1 MLIPDLLAASARK
14 FPDKPALW
22 HKGGW
27 TTYAALDAMAGKV
40 AAFLLEAG
48 IRRGDRVG
56 LLYENS
62 PEYVA
67 SHFGILKAGAVNVS
81 LNTETTADTIAHLLA
96 DCGAAALIVSRRLAP
111 LAAAAAERLPS
122 LRVVL
127 TDLPAAGSFPAR
139 LRTAA
144 LEEVFSGPAV
154 ALPPCPS
161 VDIDLAAIVYT
172 SGSTGKPKGVML
184 SHLNLVS
191 NNRSIVEYL
200 GIGPEDRVLSV
211 LPFYYIYGTSLLY
224 THFSAGGSVV
234 LENRF
239 AYPNVAL
246 DTLQQ
251 TACTGFA
258 GVPSTFAILL
268 GKSTLKKRRFE
279 SLRYVTQAGG
289 AMAPSMQKEVAETF
303 SPARLFVMYGA
314 TEAAPR
320 LTFVEPEQL
329 PRKWGSIG
337 KAIPNVEVIVAGPGG
352 ERLGPGE
359 AGEVAARG
367 SNIMMGYWQDHEG
380 TAEVLRHGWYYT
392 GDLGRVD
399 EDGYIFLEGRAKDII
414 KAGGNRVGAK
424 EIEETLM
431 ELPEVLETAV
441 IGVADPI
448 LGEAILALVVPRGA
462 AEGLEERLRL
472 HSKTRLP
479 PYKQPKWFEIRNELP
494 KNESGKILKQVLR
507 AETAARYP
515 LGGG

>member
-1 MLIPDLLAASARK
+1 MLIHDLLETSARR
-14 FPDKPALW
+14 FPEKPALW
-22 HKGGW
+22 HKGEW
-27 TTYAALDAMAGKV
+27 ITYGALDAMAGKV
-40 AAFLLEAG
+40 AAWLIQAG
-48 IRRGDRVG
+48 VRRGDRVG

-67 SHFGILKAGAVNVS
+67 SHFGIFKAGAVNVG
-81 LNTETTADTIAHLLA
+81 LNTETTADTIAGLLG
-96 DCGAAALIVSRRLAP
+96 DCGASALIVSRKLAP
-111 LAAAAAERLPS
+111 LAAAASARLPA
-122 LRVVL
+122 LRSVL
-127 TDLPAAGSFPAR
+127 TDAAAVAAFPAA
-139 LRTAA
+139 LRASA
-144 LEEVFSGPAV
+144 LEDVLSGPV
-154 ALPPCPS
+154 SALPPCPAID
-161 VDIDLAAIVYT
+161 VDLASIVYT

-191 NNRSIVEYL
+191 NNRSIVAYL
-200 GIGPEDRVLSV
+200 GIGPEDRILSV

-224 THFSAGGSVV
+224 THFSVGGSVV

-303 SPARLFVMYGA
+303 SPARLYVMYGA

-337 KAIPNVEVIVAGPGG
+337 KAVPNVEVIVAGPGG
-352 ERLGPGE
+352 ESLGPGVV
-359 AGEVAARG
+359 GEVAARG
-367 SNIMMGYWQDHEG
+367 SNIMMGYWQDPEG
-380 TAEVLRHGWYYT
+380 TAEVLRQGWYYT
-392 GDLGRVD
+392 GDLGKLD

-441 IGVADPI
+441 VGVPDPI
-448 LGEAILALVVPRGA
+448 LGEAILALAVPRGA
-462 AEGLEERLRL
+462 SEGLEEKLRL
-472 HSKTRLP
+472 HSKSRLP
-479 PYKQPKWFEIRNELP
+479 PYKQPKWFEIRSTLP

-507 AETAARYP
+507 TEAAARYSQ
-515 LGGG
+515 GAG